1 MKDHQVTL
9 ESGVIVRLRNSK
21 VLVFTKLIS
30 FYSKFALSC
39 RFKRTFVTGHGHI
52 ILHVNKKI
60 GKLLLT
66 IFLSLMIH
74 SACGLVLAKSWNN
87 LYIFFTLKYLNEKTL
102 FVVFCSWKWKN
113 NLRHD
118 LYFSEFFLKKD
129 FFPLKI
135 RCVCLSKSVLVYS
148 IILRRRFSD
157 NLWFP
162 SGNW

>member
-1 MKDHQVTL
+1 MGWYLIRRFLLLKTLCKPKRVDPFIRHMRVLYTCKFLILVISVKDHQVTL

-21 VLVFTKLIS
+21 VLVFAKLISS

-74 SACGLVLAKSWNN
+74 SACGLVLAK
-87 LYIFFTLKYLNEKTL
+87 
-102 FVVFCSWKWKN
+102 C
-113 NLRHD
+113 
-118 LYFSEFFLKKD
+118 
-129 FFPLKI
+129 
-135 RCVCLSKSVLVYS
+135 
-148 IILRRRFSD
+148 
-157 NLWFP
+157 
-162 SGNW
+162 

>member
-1 MKDHQVTL
+1 MEEIISKTKVSKALHQCLNKNGFLHSSKYLLYTCKFLILVISVKDHQVTL

-21 VLVFTKLIS
+21 VLVFAKLISS

-39 RFKRTFVTGHGHI
+39 RFQRTFVTGHGHI

-102 FVVFCSWKWKN
+102 FVVFCS
-113 NLRHD
+113 
-118 LYFSEFFLKKD
+118 
-129 FFPLKI
+129 
-135 RCVCLSKSVLVYS
+135 
-148 IILRRRFSD
+148 
-157 NLWFP
+157 
-162 SGNW
+162 